1 VDWAERLE
9 LPVVPVLYRGA
20 SLSEARAAWALQRDA
35 SASEGFV
42 LRSAGRI
49 PAAEFS
55 HRLLKWVRAEHVRT
69 DAAWRHR
76 DDFEVNE
83 FA

>member
-1 VDWAERLE
+1 
-9 LPVVPVLYRGA
+9 VLYRGA
-20 SLSEARAAWALQRDA
+20 SISEARAAWAARRDA
-35 SASEGFV
+35 ESSEGYV

-55 HRLLKWVRAEHVRT
+55 HKVLKWVRAGHVRT
-69 DAAWRHR
+69 EASWRHR
-76 DDFEVNE
+76 DDFAVNE